1 MVEPVDIELATRQKL
16 KDDFEFFARNC
27 LTIKTKA
34 SGNKPFELNKAQ
46 KYIHEQIEIQRDETG
61 KVRAI
66 VLKGRQQGVSTYA
79 EGRFVWRTSH
89 NKSVNAFILTHED
102 DATQNLFRMSKR
114 YYDNLPDAVRPSISA
129 SNAKELLFDQL
140 DSGFKVG
147 TAGNKSV
154 GRSQT
159 NQYFHGS
166 EVAFWPHAA
175 EHAKGILQTIP
186 DAAGTEIIY
195 ESTANG
201 LNNFYHQQWKLAES
215 GQSEFIAIF
224 VPWFWQEEY
233 RKKLPEDFIL
243 SDDESEL
250 QSQYGLSDEQSYWMR
265 QKVTELS
272 ADGTDG
278 HKSFK
283 QEYPMNAS
291 EAFQVS
297 GGEGLISADSVMKA
311 RKSTVNVSG
320 DLIVGVDPSRGGD
333 RFSMIKRCGR
343 RAYDKRSWVG
353 DQVDSLG
360 KAVSKCVQVLDEV
373 CPIAKKKPDM
383 MFVDA
388 GGGSDIVDRLHELGY
403 KERVKAIYFGSS
415 PLNDTKY
422 KNKRGEM
429 WGSLNLWLRDENLDV
444 QVPDDDEL
452 QADLCASPYYR
463 DSHDRIILEKKEK
476 IKKDYGFSPD
486 DGDAIA
492 LTFAE
497 PVPPRKQVQVLNVP
511 MVNHYA

>member
-1 MVEPVDIELATRQKL
+1 MAESIELAQRQRL

-34 SGNKPFELNKAQ
+34 SGNQAFKLNRAQ
-46 KYIHEQIEIQRDETG
+46 KYIHEKIEEQRKLTG

-66 VLKGRQQGVSTYA
+66 ALKGRQQGVSTYT

-114 YYDNLPDAVRPSISA
+114 YYDNLPEPVRPSISA
-129 SNAKELLFDQL
+129 SNAKELLFDKL

-186 DAAGTEIIY
+186 DAPGTEIIY

-201 LNNFYHQQWKLAES
+201 LNNFFHQQWKLAES

-224 VPWFWQEEY
+224 VPWFWQDEY
-233 RKKLPEDFIL
+233 RKELPDDFV
-243 SDDESEL
+243 
-250 QSQYGLSDEQSYWMR
+250 LSDEEDLYKLDDKQVYWMR
-265 QKVTELS
+265 HKIVELS

-278 HKSFK
+278 SKSFK
-283 QEYPMNAS
+283 QEYPMNAA

-297 GGEGLISADSVMKA
+297 GGDGLINSDVVVKA
-311 RKSTVNVSG
+311 RKSKVTGSG
-320 DLIVGVDPSRGGD
+320 ELIVGVDPSRGGD
-333 RFSMIKRCGR
+333 RFSAIKRWGR
-343 RAYDKRSWVG
+343 LAYGKKSWTG

-360 KAVSKCVQVLDEV
+360 KAVSKCVQILDEV
-373 CPIAKKKPDM
+373 CPVAGKKPDM
-383 MFVDA
+383 MFIDA
-388 GGGSDIVDRLHELGY
+388 GGGAEIVDRLHELGY
-403 KERVKAIYFGSS
+403 KDRVKAIFFGST

-429 WGSLNLWLRDENLDV
+429 WGTLNLWLRDENLDV
-444 QVPDDDEL
+444 QIPDDDEL
-452 QADLCASPYYR
+452 QADLCASPFYR

-476 IKKDYGFSPD
+476 IKKYFGFSPD
-486 DGDAIA
+486 DGDALA

-497 PVPPRKQVQVLNVP
+497 PVVRKKVQVEYSNRQ
-511 MVNHYA
+511 VNYG